1 MLPSASGP
9 TTNAANDIDHHE
21 TGGMPDMRDVRDAHE
36 PIPGRDP
43 AAGEHERASADVSR
57 DQPTFLGAPWPLGW
71 RTAGVLV
78 AWCLAVIAVFA
89 AVGEI
94 IERTAVDDSDR
105 EIARDIVERRTT
117 TGNDIAPWAAGLS
130 DTLVKIIATTIIV
143 GIMFAVWRR
152 WRDPLVVAVSLIFEA
167 TAFIVITTIT
177 SRPRPEVE
185 RLQESPVNSSYPS
198 GHVAAATAYFAIAL
212 VVSRHLRSTWAK
224 IVVWVVPGLIAL
236 TVAVARMYQGMHY
249 LSDVIVGIV
258 LGAVSVVI
266 VDRVI
271 PQDGSATDDRNDAA

>member
-1 MLPSASGP
+1 MSNLASDRA
-9 TTNAANDIDHHE
+9 TNDADDTPVQSGAVADPNDHGDHDEH
-21 TGGMPDMRDVRDAHE
+21 GDH
-36 PIPGRDP
+36 
-43 AAGEHERASADVSR
+43 GEHGG
-57 DQPTFLGAPWPLGW
+57 QPTFLGAPWPLGW

-78 AWCLAVIAVFA
+78 AWCLGVIAVFT

-94 IERTAVDDSDR
+94 VVRTPIDNADK
-105 EIARDIVERRTT
+105 EIARDIVDARTA
-117 TGNDIAPWAAGLS
+117 TGNDISPWAAGLS
-130 DTLVKIIATTIIV
+130 DTLVKVIATTIIV
-143 GIMFAVWRR
+143 GVMFAVWRR

-177 SRPRPEVE
+177 ARPRPEVE

-224 IVVWVVPGLIAL
+224 VVVWAAPVLIVL
-236 TVAVARMYQGMHY
+236 TVAAARMYQGMHY
-249 LSDVIVGIV
+249 ASDVIAGIILGVISV
-258 LGAVSVVI
+258 LI

-271 PQDGSATDDRNDAA
+271 PRERAETDHD

>member
-1 MLPSASGP
+1 MSNLASGSTTDDADDVEP
-9 TTNAANDIDHHE
+9 TRTDDAVPVDHDRGIDDHR
-21 TGGMPDMRDVRDAHE
+21 DDDLDDDRDVELH
-36 PIPGRDP
+36 
-43 AAGEHERASADVSR
+43 

-71 RTAGVLV
+71 RTAGVLL
-78 AWCLAVIAVFA
+78 AWCIAVIAVFT

-94 IERTAVDDSDR
+94 IVRTPIDDTDR
-105 EIARDIVERRTT
+105 EVARDIVDRRTP
-117 TGNDIAPWAAGLS
+117 TGDDISPWAAGLS

-167 TAFIVITTIT
+167 TAFIIITTIT
-177 SRPRPEVE
+177 ARPRPEVE

-212 VVSRHLRSTWAK
+212 VLSRHLRSTWAK
-224 IVVWVVPGLIAL
+224 VVVWAAPVLIVL
-236 TVAVARMYQGMHY
+236 TVSAGRLYQGMHY
-249 LSDVIVGIV
+249 LSDVIAGII
-258 LGAVSVVI
+258 LGVVSVVI

-271 PQDGSATDDRNDAA
+271 PQERPPNDAD

>member
-1 MLPSASGP
+1 MSDLASNRSNTQSDHSGSDPTHSPDTGSDHTRADDGHRRSAP
-9 TTNAANDIDHHE
+9 IA
-21 TGGMPDMRDVRDAHE
+21 RDPHDAHG
-36 PIPGRDP
+36 P
-43 AAGEHERASADVSR
+43 
-57 DQPTFLGAPWPLGW
+57 PTLLGAPWPLGW
-71 RTAGVLV
+71 RTAGVLL
-78 AWCLAVIAVFA
+78 AWCIAVIAVFS

-94 IERTAVDDSDR
+94 MVRTPIDDADR
-105 EIARDIVERRTT
+105 EIARDVVDQRTA

-167 TAFIVITTIT
+167 TAFIIITTIT

-224 IVVWVVPGLIAL
+224 AAVWTAPVLIVL
-236 TVAVARMYQGMHY
+236 TVSAARLYQGMHY
-249 LSDVIVGIV
+249 LSDVVVGII
-258 LGAVSVVI
+258 LGVVSVVI
-266 VDRVI
+266 VDRAI
-271 PQDGSATDDRNDAA
+271 PHEHDRDEATPTDPVP